1 MILKTAQ
8 FKNQTRSPYIG
19 HIVHMKKKYK
29 FQLTSATLKANQLKY
44 ISNCYFHLNRS
55 VQFKLIFANFIL
67 KLAYGFLRRGHK

>member
-8 FKNQTRSPYIG
+8 FKNQTRSPYRP
-19 HIVHMKKKYK
+19 HSSHEKKYK

-44 ISNCYFHLNRS
+44 ISNCYFHFNRS
-55 VQFKLIFANFIL
+55 VQFKLIFAKFIL